1 MRISCVNYNLTG
13 NPMDVIASVTA
24 NGVVVFE
31 IDSSGKTYYVNDSKN
46 MLDTESINMLD
57 NVSFVLDTYRNTCFS
72 DGILT
77 KHGKDAVQ
85 RRLSV
90 ICEYLTSIN

>member
-31 IDSSGKTYYVNDSKN
+31 IDSSGKTYHVNDSKN

-77 KHGKDAVQ
+77 KYGKDAVQ
-85 RRLSV
+85 RWLSV

>member
-1 MRISCVNYNLTG
+1 MRISCINYNLTG
-13 NPMDVIASVTA
+13 NPMDMIASVTA
-24 NGVVVFE
+24 NGVVIFE
-31 IDSSGKTYYVNDSKN
+31 MDSSGKTYHVNDSKN

-57 NVSFVLDTYRNTCFS
+57 NVSFVLDTYRNTYFS

-85 RRLSV
+85 RLLSV